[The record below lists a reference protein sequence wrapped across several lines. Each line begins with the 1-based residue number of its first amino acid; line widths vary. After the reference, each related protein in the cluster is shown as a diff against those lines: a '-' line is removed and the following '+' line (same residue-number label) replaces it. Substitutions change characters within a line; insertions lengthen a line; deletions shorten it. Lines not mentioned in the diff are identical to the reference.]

1 MRCDGTGKAHGHR
14 RRAAVHLRREGAK
27 LNRTQVFSLR
37 KTPKGYEG
45 RTTLYDGTR
54 LIKLP
59 DTSSPNPSGT
69 DRAGHG
75 RAQPEPKSAGRR
87 SRDGQSARGSQHM
100 QSGPRTQSEQRKQSG
115 PRTQN
120 EQRAQ
125 SGRWKASDGSRGGR
139 QKAPNGQRPNKRQQ
153 NERQQNEQRRQ
164 NGQQLSD
171 RRQTRGEAELRRVL
185 SGSMTET
192 GRLSEGVPTN
202 SAPIDRVYSTDG
214 RSYPTYGQGFSA
226 NNQGHSAGGHSRTSG
241 NQGYHTSNQ
250 GHPADGRSHP
260 ADGRGYPANGR
271 SYPTD
276 GRGYSSPQGGAQR
289 DPRRRSRPPMS
300 EEDKRR
306 LAAAKQA
313 QEQAEREM
321 ARQRA
326 ERRAEQ
332 KRQHTVDRR
341 RRRRAAIKFIA
352 SELLRGILR
361 GIPWLFAL
369 IGMTVLLA
377 AVAGAIIS
385 VDLRLGSSTH
395 PDKVEYLLTDADKR
409 EVSKRTTTYN
419 AVFISGSPY
428 LKMSDLASDFDL
440 TVAGDGKS
448 YKLITQSGDII
459 KLTVSSGAVTLGSYE
474 ARLSSPIIARGD
486 EVYIPVELLG
496 DYLTGV
502 STEYGIDEKK
512 GIGRLTVTREI
523 TDYTVSVSDGKQPI
537 YADLGFNYRES
548 PDAASIAE
556 DSLPEAIA
564 AATDPNPPPP
574 ENGDGTTGT
583 AGTAGAAGT
592 TSTAG

>member
-1 MRCDGTGKAHGHR
+1 
-14 RRAAVHLRREGAK
+14 
-27 LNRTQVFSLR
+27 
-37 KTPKGYEG
+37 
-45 RTTLYDGTR
+45 
-54 LIKLP
+54 
-59 DTSSPNPSGT
+59 
-69 DRAGHG
+69 
-75 RAQPEPKSAGRR
+75 
-87 SRDGQSARGSQHM
+87 M

-125 SGRWKASDGSRGGR
+125 SGRRKASDGTRGGR
-139 QKAPNGQRPNKRQQ
+139 QKAPNGQRPNERQQNKRQQ

-171 RRQTRGEAELRRVL
+171 RRQTRGEAEPRRVL

-192 GRLSEGVPTN
+192 GRLSEGAPTN
-202 SAPIDRVYSTDG
+202 SAPIDRVYSTDV
-214 RSYPTYGQGFSA
+214 RSYPTYGQGYSA

-289 DPRRRSRPPMS
+289 DRRRRNRPPMS
-300 EEDKRR
+300 EEDKRL

-326 ERRAEQ
+326 ERRAER
-332 KRQHTVDRR
+332 KRQRTVDRR

-369 IGMTVLLA
+369 IGMTILLA

-385 VDLRLGSSTH
+385 LDLRLGSSTH

-409 EVSKRTTTYN
+409 EVSKRTTAYN

-440 TVAGDGKS
+440 TVAGDGKR

-459 KLTVSSGAVTLGSYE
+459 KLTVNSGAVTLGSYE

-523 TDYTVSVSDGKQPI
+523 ADFTVSVSDGKQPI
-537 YADLGFNYRES
+537 YADLGFSYRES

-583 AGTAGAAGT
+583 AGATGTAGT